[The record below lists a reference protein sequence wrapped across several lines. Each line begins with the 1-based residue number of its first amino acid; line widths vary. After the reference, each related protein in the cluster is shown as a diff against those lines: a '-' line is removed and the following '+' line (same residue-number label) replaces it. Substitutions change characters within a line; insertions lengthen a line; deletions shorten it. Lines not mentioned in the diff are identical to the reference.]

1 MAPWKRLTDISN
13 FEVEVNMGEVC
24 YMRQLPNHTALYFDT
39 QVVTVRES
47 ISESGL
53 RRSKPA
59 TRRGVS
65 CPIADSGSPGLL
77 CGSDA
82 ESAF

>member
-24 YMRQLPNHTALYFDT
+24 YMRQLPNLTALYFDT

-47 ISESGL
+47 ISEI
-53 RRSKPA
+53 RA
-59 TRRGVS
+59 AAEQTRNEAGRFM
-65 CPIADSGSPGLL
+65 PNR
-77 CGSDA
+77 
-82 ESAF
+82 